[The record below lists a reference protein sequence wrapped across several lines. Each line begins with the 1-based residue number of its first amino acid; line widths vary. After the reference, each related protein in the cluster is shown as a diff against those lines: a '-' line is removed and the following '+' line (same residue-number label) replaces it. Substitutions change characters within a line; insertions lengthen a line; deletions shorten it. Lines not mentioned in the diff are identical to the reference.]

1 MYIISS
7 ELYNSFQQLLSENLE
22 ESTDKE
28 ESIDLY
34 DMPLL
39 EGDEEVKEVKGLKIL
54 TPNKL
59 LTRLSVLLAQIRA
72 GINSYKLK
80 NEIRQILYI
89 LYHHNKITEKF
100 CKNLT
105 KSL

>member
-1 MYIISS
+1 M
-7 ELYNSFQQLLSENLE
+7 LSENEE

-28 ESIDLY
+28 ESIDSS

-39 EGDEEVKEVKGLKIL
+39 EGDEEVKEGKGLKIL

-89 LYHHNKITEKF
+89 LYHRNKITKKV
-100 CKNLT
+100 CKNLI